1 MNDRSQTQ
9 KEPTLIIPLIILDIS
24 FIQFKNRK
32 NKSIMLAVKIV
43 VTLER
48 SSDQKVYV
56 MGDILFFDLDV
67 GYTGAI
73 TL

>member
-1 MNDRSQTQ
+1 
-9 KEPTLIIPLIILDIS
+9 
-24 FIQFKNRK
+24 
-32 NKSIMLAVKIV
+32 MLAVKIV
-43 VTLER
+43 VTFER

-67 GYTGAI
+67 GHTGAI